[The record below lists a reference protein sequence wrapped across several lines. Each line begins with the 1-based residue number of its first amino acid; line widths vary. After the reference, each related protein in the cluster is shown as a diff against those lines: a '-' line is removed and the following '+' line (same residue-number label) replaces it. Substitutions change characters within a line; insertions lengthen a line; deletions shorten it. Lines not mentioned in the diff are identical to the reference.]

1 MDQQEKERILQA
13 ARGHVGSV
21 REDIARSLH
30 VADEQVK
37 KGKEEY
43 RFARSADR
51 VTQMMLIKHGERR
64 LDELT
69 HLHPS
74 PYFVRCDVLLDGESE
89 IRTVYFSKFPF
100 TDREIYS
107 WAAPIATIRFEP
119 MGDVIYTLPDE
130 QERRGKLLRRDQY
143 MIVDSNIV
151 FLASE
156 SSHSPRELIYQQHF
170 SSRKQGFMLPEIVA
184 QMEKAQDQV
193 IRAHHVGP
201 FVISGP
207 AGSGK
212 TTLAL
217 HRVAYLV
224 QSPDTMRF
232 YPADSIIVFVQ
243 DAGTK
248 DYFSQLLPELGIR
261 DVKIT
266 TFAEWSFELLGLQSA
281 GYVEHYGATET
292 ERDAYEYAKLQALR
306 SGKPPIASRFPFSA
320 LEKVYAEYLDPGL
333 KKCFQSQKRDQ
344 VLDRIDLAVLLA
356 MEKARR
362 GGILETVHTRLV
374 QTRDGKWRKKTEKLP
389 VEYALIV
396 VDEFQNYLPEQL
408 RIIKSCAKPS
418 LHSTVYVG
426 DLSQQVRFG
435 TMRKWEDI
443 GEVVAPDRAV
453 RLHKVYRNTK
463 SILRYIRSLGYE
475 VEIPES
481 MREGAPVEE
490 CAMRGTQE
498 EIAYVKKLREKNSD
512 ASIGV
517 LARSEQSLVS
527 FRQIFVGDTK
537 THIFT
542 MEESQGVEFDIVCI
556 VGIHRADWELS
567 VEDLVVGF
575 AEEKRK
581 ILRDLLYVA
590 LTRAISELHVLGEE
604 GLSGVCTWNAGH

>member
-1 MDQQEKERILQA
+1 MNMNQKDKGEVLNV
-13 ARGHVGSV
+13 AREHVGSV

-30 VADEQVK
+30 ATNDQVK
-37 KGKEEY
+37 KGKEDY

-51 VTQMMLIKHGERR
+51 VTQMMLIKYGEKR
-64 LDELT
+64 LDELV

-74 PYFVRCDVLLDGESE
+74 PYFVRCDVLLDGESA

-100 TDREIYS
+100 IDREIYS
-107 WAAPIATIRFEP
+107 WAAPIASIRFEP
-119 MGDVIYTLPDE
+119 MGDIVYMLPDE
-130 QERRGKLLRRDQY
+130 QKRHGKLLRRDQY
-143 MIVDSNIV
+143 MIVDGNIV

-156 SSHSPRELIYQQHF
+156 SSSSPRELMYQELF

-193 IRAHHVGP
+193 IRAHPVGP

-224 QSPDTMRF
+224 QSPDTMNF
-232 YPADSIIVFVQ
+232 YPPESIIVFVQ

-248 DYFSQLLPELGIR
+248 NYFSQLLPELGIR

-266 TFAEWSFELLGLQSA
+266 TFAEWAFELLGLQGI
-281 GYVEHYGATET
+281 GYSDHYGTIEA

-306 SGKPPIASRFPFSA
+306 SGTLPVNVRSPFSL
-320 LEKVYAEYLDPGL
+320 LEKAYAGHFSASL
-333 KKCFQSQKRDQ
+333 KKCFRLQKQ
-344 VLDRIDLAVLLA
+344 EQILDRIDLAALLSA
-356 MEKARR
+356 EKVRNST
-362 GGILETVHTRLV
+362 LETVRTRLV
-374 QTRDGKWRKKTEKLP
+374 QTRDRKWKKKTERIP
-389 VEYALIV
+389 TEYSLIV

-408 RIIKSCAKPS
+408 RIIKGCAKSS

-426 DLSQQVRFG
+426 DLSQQIRLG
-435 TMRKWEDI
+435 TMRNWEDI
-443 GEVVAPDRAV
+443 GEVVDPDRAV

-490 CAMRGTQE
+490 CVIFGAEE
-498 EIAYVKKLREKNSD
+498 EIDYVKKLREKNPD

-517 LARSEQSLVS
+517 LARSEDTLAL
-527 FRQIFVGDTK
+527 FRQAFAADTK
-537 THIFT
+537 MHIFT

-556 VGIHRADWELS
+556 VGIRRTDW
-567 VEDLVVGF
+567 VVSAEGLAAGF

-590 LTRAISELHVLGEE
+590 LTRAISELHILGEE
-604 GLSGVCTWNAGH
+604 RLSCISMG

>member
-1 MDQQEKERILQA
+1 MDQQDKGEVLNA
-13 ARGHVGSV
+13 AREHVGSI
-21 REDIARSLH
+21 REEIARSLH
-30 VADEQVK
+30 ATDEQVK

-43 RFARSADR
+43 RFARLADR
-51 VTQMMLIKHGERR
+51 VTQMMLIKYGEKR
-64 LDELT
+64 LDELS
-69 HLHPS
+69 HLYPS
-74 PYFVRCDVLLDGESE
+74 PYFVRCEVLLDGEDT

-100 TDREIYS
+100 IDREIYS

-119 MGDVIYTLPDE
+119 MGDVVYTLPDE
-130 QERRGKLLRRDQY
+130 QERHGKLLRRDQY
-143 MIVDSNIV
+143 MIVDGNIV

-156 SSHSPRELIYQQHF
+156 SSGSPRELVYQEHF

-193 IRAHHVGP
+193 IRAHHIGP
-201 FVISGP
+201 FAISGP

-224 QSPDTMRF
+224 QSPDTMSF
-232 YPADSIIVFVQ
+232 YPPESIIVFVQ
-243 DAGTK
+243 DTGTK
-248 DYFSQLLPELGIR
+248 KYFSQLLPELGIR

-266 TFAEWSFELLGLQSA
+266 TFAEWAFELLGLHDI
-281 GYVEHYGATET
+281 GYSDHYGTIEA

-306 SGKPPIASRFPFSA
+306 FGKLPMASRSPFTS
-320 LEKVYAEYLDPGL
+320 LEKMYAGHFNSSL
-333 KKCFQSQKRDQ
+333 KKCFQLQKREQ
-344 VLDRIDLAVLLA
+344 IVDRIDLAVLLSA
-356 MEKARR
+356 EKIRNST
-362 GGILETVHTRLV
+362 LETVRTRLV
-374 QTRDGKWRKKTEKLP
+374 QTRDRKWKKKTERIP
-389 VEYALIV
+389 TEYSLIV

-408 RIIKSCAKPS
+408 RIIKGCAKSS

-426 DLSQQVRFG
+426 DLFQQIRLG
-435 TMRKWEDI
+435 TMRNWEDI
-443 GEVVAPDRAV
+443 GEVVDPDRAV

-490 CAMRGTQE
+490 CVIFGAEE
-498 EIAYVKKLREKNSD
+498 EIDYVKKLRENNPD

-517 LARSEQSLVS
+517 LARGEQSLVLL
-527 FRQIFVGDTK
+527 RQTFDSDTK
-537 THIFT
+537 MHIFT

-556 VGIHRADWELS
+556 VGIRRTDW
-567 VEDLVVGF
+567 VVSAEGLAAGF

-590 LTRAISELHVLGEE
+590 LTRAISELHILGEE
-604 GLSGVCTWNAGH
+604 RLSYMCV